1 MVSALQ
7 RKLLRDLGLLKGQ
20 VITVALVVGLGV
32 AAAIG
37 LASTHLSLRGSM
49 LAWYERGRLAD
60 VFASCKRAPRTLLAT
75 IETVPGV
82 ARAEA
87 RVIEPLALDLP
98 DLPEPA
104 MGLLISV
111 PASGPM
117 LNVPHLRTGRLPEPG
132 RPGEVVVGEAFARAR
147 RLRPGDTIGAVLN
160 GRRTDLRVVGTA
172 LSPEFII
179 AVSPSGYDDDERFA
193 LLWMDEE
200 QLASAF
206 RMEGAFNDLALRLAP
221 GASTQSVVAEIDRLL
236 VPYGGQGARDRT
248 RQPSNR
254 MLDNELNQLQAQAT
268 WIPMIFMMVAAFL
281 VNVVL
286 SRLVGTQREQ
296 VAALKAIGYTN
307 REIGLHFLEFAAVVV
322 CAGSALGIVLGDLLG
337 RLLTNEYLSFFRFP
351 SVQFRIDVETA
362 VQGIATALLSA
373 LGAVFAV
380 RAAVRLPPAEGMRP
394 PSPPVYSRLILDRI
408 GVGQIFSQ
416 RARMVLRD
424 LHRRPLRLLISST
437 GVAMA
442 VGVVILGRF
451 SGDAID
457 WMLSQHFDVEQR
469 ADLEVSFRE
478 PIAVEAVDA
487 LRAVPGVLRVE
498 PARFVPARLRNGH
511 RAQDV
516 ILQGLPAAP
525 ALRRALG
532 PGYVPA
538 PPPPWGMAAPEE
550 LFSRLGAALGDEVT
564 VEALDGTGRTARV
577 RLTARHEQLFGL
589 IGTMEARQLD
599 ALFGDQGAASG
610 AGLQVDSA
618 LANLTSSRLKEHGS
632 VSGATSLPRARRRF
646 AERNTSFLNVLT
658 AVVTVCAIAI
668 AIGVIYNDAR
678 VALEVRSRDLATLR
692 VLGCTRREVSSV
704 LLGELAAAIPL
715 ALPFGLWLGQLFAD
729 LIILGHDREA
739 LYLQARVDP
748 PTQAFA
754 VLVVLGAA
762 LLSALLVRRRIDKL
776 DLLAVLK
783 SRD

>member
-1 MVSALQ
+1 MVSALH

-20 VITVALVVGLGV
+20 VITVAIVVGLGV
-32 AAAIG
+32 GCAIS
-37 LASTHLSLRGSM
+37 LASTHLSLRSAM

-60 VFASCKRAPRTLLAT
+60 VFASCKRAPRTRLAT
-75 IETVPGV
+75 LESVPGV

-104 MGLLISV
+104 MGMLISV
-111 PASGPM
+111 PAAGPL

-132 RPGEVVVGEAFARAR
+132 RPGEVVVGEAFAKAR
-147 RLRPGDTIGAVLN
+147 RLRLGDTIGAVLN
-160 GRRTDLRVVGTA
+160 GRRSDLRVVGTA

-179 AVSPSGYDDDERFA
+179 AMSPSGYDDDERFA

-200 QLASAF
+200 QLAAAF
-206 RMEGAFNDLALRLAP
+206 RMEGAFNDVSLRLSP
-221 GASTQSVVAEIDRLL
+221 GARAQAVVAEIDRLL
-236 VPYGGQGARDRT
+236 VPYGGLGARERA
-248 RQPSNR
+248 RLPSHR
-254 MLDNELNQLQAQAT
+254 VLDGELKQLGTQAT
-268 WIPMIFMMVAAFL
+268 WIPMIFMLVAAFL

-296 VAALKAIGYTN
+296 IATLKALGYSG
-307 REIGLHFLEFAAVVV
+307 REIGLHFLEFAAVVL
-322 CAGSALGIVLGDLLG
+322 CAGSAFGLVLGDVLG
-337 RLLTNEYLSFFRFP
+337 RMFTEAYLGFFRFP
-351 SVQFRIDVETA
+351 SLQFRIDGETA
-362 VQGIATALLSA
+362 VQGVAVALLSA
-373 LGAVFAV
+373 FGAIFAV
-380 RAAVRLPPAEGMRP
+380 RAAIRLPPAEGMRP
-394 PSPPVYSRLILDRI
+394 PSPPVYRPLILDRL
-408 GVGQIFSQ
+408 GVGGVFSQ

-424 LHRRPLRLLISST
+424 LHRKPLRLLVSSA
-437 GVAMA
+437 GIAMA

-469 ADLEVSFRE
+469 ADVEVSFRD
-478 PIAVEAVDA
+478 PVTADAVAS
-487 LRAVPGVLRVE
+487 LRAVPGVFRAE
-498 PARFVPARLRNGH
+498 PVRMMAARLRRGH
-511 RAQDV
+511 LAQDV

-525 ALRRALG
+525 LLHRALG
-532 PGYVPA
+532 PGYIPA
-538 PPPPWGMAAPEE
+538 PPPPAGMGVPDE
-550 LFSRLGAALGDEVT
+550 LLKRLDAGLGDEVT

-577 RLTARHEQLFGL
+577 RLTERNEQLFGL
-589 IGTMEARQLD
+589 VGTLEIRQLD
-599 ALFGDQGAASG
+599 ALFGDQGAATG
-610 AGLQVDSA
+610 AGLLVDSA
-618 LANLTSSRLKEHGS
+618 LAAKTSAQLKEHGS
-632 VSGATSLPRARRRF
+632 ISGATSLRQARRRF
-646 AERNTSFLNVLT
+646 KERNTDFLNVIT
-658 AVVTVCAIAI
+658 AVVTGCAIAI

-729 LIILGHDREA
+729 LIIAGHDREA
-739 LYLQARVDP
+739 LHLIARVEP

-762 LLSALLVRRRIDKL
+762 LFSALLVRRRIDRL

-783 SRD
+783 ARD

>member
-32 AAAIG
+32 ACAIS
-37 LASTHLSLRGSM
+37 LASTHLSLRSSM

-60 VFASCKRAPRTLLAT
+60 VFATCKRAPRPLLAT
-75 IETVPGV
+75 LEAVPGV
-82 ARAEA
+82 SRAEA
-87 RVIEPLALDLP
+87 RIVEPLALDLP

-104 MGLLISV
+104 MGMLISV
-111 PASGPM
+111 PSSGPL
-117 LNVPHLRTGRLPEPG
+117 LNVPHLRTGRFPEPG
-132 RPGEVVVGEAFARAR
+132 RPGEVVVGEAFANAR
-147 RLRPGDTIGAVLN
+147 RLRLGDAIGAVLN

-179 AVSPSGYDDDERFA
+179 AMSPTGYDDDERFA
-193 LLWMDEE
+193 LLWMDEQ
-200 QLASAF
+200 QLAAAF

-221 GASTQSVVAEIDRLL
+221 GAWTPNVVAEIDRLL
-236 VPYGGQGARDRT
+236 VPYGGQGARERARQMSHRT
-248 RQPSNR
+248 
-254 MLDNELNQLQAQAT
+254 LENELNQLQAQAT
-268 WIPMIFMMVAAFL
+268 WIPMIFMLVAAFL

-296 VAALKAIGYTN
+296 VAALKAMGYSS
-307 REIGLHFLEFAAVVV
+307 REIGIHFLEFAAVVV
-322 CAGSALGIVLGDLLG
+322 CAGSALGLVLGDLLG
-337 RLLTNEYLSFFRFP
+337 RLFTDAYLGFFRFP
-351 SVQFRIDVETA
+351 SLRFRMDVETA
-362 VQGIATALLSA
+362 IQGIAMALLSG
-373 LGAVFAV
+373 LGAIYAV

-394 PSPPVYSRLILDRI
+394 PSPPVYSRLILDRL

-424 LHRRPLRLLISST
+424 LHRKPLRLLVSST

-451 SGDAID
+451 SGDSID

-469 ADLEVSFRE
+469 ADLEVSFRN
-478 PIAVEAVDA
+478 PIAVEAVDG

-498 PARFVPARLRNGH
+498 PARFVPVRLRHGH
-511 RAQDV
+511 LAQDAV
-516 ILQGLPAAP
+516 LQGLPAAP
-525 ALRRALG
+525 SLRRALG
-532 PGYVPA
+532 PGFVAA

-577 RLTARHEQLFGL
+577 RLTERHEQLFGL
-589 IGTMEARQLD
+589 IGTLEIHELD

-610 AGLQVDSA
+610 AGLQVDSS
-618 LANLTSSRLKEHGS
+618 LAALTSARLKDHGS
-632 VSGATSLPRARRRF
+632 ISGATSLPRARRRF
-646 AERNTSFLNVLT
+646 AERNTDFLNVIT
-658 AVVTVCAIAI
+658 AVVTACAIAI

-715 ALPFGLWLGQLFAD
+715 AL
-729 LIILGHDREA
+729 
-739 LYLQARVDP
+739 
-748 PTQAFA
+748 
-754 VLVVLGAA
+754 
-762 LLSALLVRRRIDKL
+762 
-776 DLLAVLK
+776 
-783 SRD
+783 